1 MQLLV
6 WVTICLFEI
15 FLEALL
21 SCLPSNPIIGW
32 RRSEELVRKDFYDK
46 YSGTRASNLN
56 PTR

>member
-6 WVTICLFEI
+6 WVTICLFER

-21 SCLPSNPIIGW
+21 IIGW

-56 PTR
+56 PAR

>member
-1 MQLLV
+1 MQPFV
-6 WVTICLFEI
+6 RVTICLFEI

-32 RRSEELVRKDFYDK
+32 RPSEELVRKDFYDK

-56 PTR
+56 PAR